1 MSDFNFDLLI
11 NAAEELGYEYDAD
24 ALNTMREVYQ
34 AGEYY
39 VAFIGQFSSGK
50 SSLINNILE
59 RDVLPQG
66 SLETTP
72 LMTYI
77 KYGEQEKAIVYYM
90 DGRSE
95 DIKLDEIKQ
104 IVQKGEKKQRNLE
117 DLEHIEVFVK
127 NVMLENG
134 MILLDTP
141 GINTL
146 IEKHEKL
153 LSKTLKLATKII
165 YVSGKAPTLVDI
177 EKITVMKERGMDVA
191 FVRTHCDD
199 IKDFEESKETV
210 INNDVKTLE
219 ASNIFTNEIFHV
231 SNHKNS
237 EWFNQISVLRNML
250 LVTGKN
256 IKTMR
261 ETSFATQ
268 LTYFKEKFSKELE
281 QKKEQLIAQKEHDTN
296 KLDQQKKEFE
306 IKIKTLEVSCETEQ
320 QRINRQ
326 IEKDVNELKKSFG
339 DVFEKNLESA
349 KNKIVNTNQVTNVND
364 LQVLLYKLQR
374 EVMIQTLT
382 QMNSQINPM
391 LEMINGS
398 IVFDTEYCS
407 QLEIP
412 EMESIDEIIASRKE
426 ELCELENHLINVQKN
441 RDQLSKQLALD
452 TDSKEVKELEAE
464 LKSLAEQ
471 IKSLQA
477 EKDELGI
484 YIPQMV
490 EVLDN
495 GIKPSDIGKTI
506 GNIADWALL
515 VIPGL
520 GEGAAAAKAGKV
532 ASTAAK
538 AGKAVSAASKAN
550 KVTKTLAKV
559 IGTAEKAGKI
569 ISKGKTAGDVA
580 SGLKNMGKVYATTR
594 RIEAAQN
601 IVKTASKFAAQA
613 KKDGPECI
621 MDYLTLEHWGKTIGS
636 CFDSPPKYEEDKEVK
651 LTYQQESERLK
662 KELMEIH
669 KVNYEKLCK
678 MGVYKTRLEKEKAR
692 MQGLLK
698 VEQDLQSELKKKK
711 KELRVQAQR
720 SAKKKWL
727 ENCQN
732 EFEVK
737 TRELLCP
744 LIDEY
749 LSSIPNH
756 LEDYFDRR
764 LFAQREI
771 IKRENAKFESILH
784 IEPESINERI
794 EIIKSLLDKIKG
806 IDNGEGVI

>member
-613 KKDGPECI
+613 KKDGPKCI